1 MKSEKSL
8 LALLN
13 CLSKAQDK
21 KVILRR
27 FLGTATRSLMPQTMP
42 STPSGP
48 GRLTRYFGLVLTG
61 LSLALAPAAHA
72 QTPTQ
77 PTAAASLAADTVQL
91 TLPEAEQRF
100 VQNNLQ
106 LLAQR
111 FNITAAQ
118 ALAVQA
124 RLIDN
129 PTIVLDQNAVLQAV
143 HRREMDGGGAAPNQV
158 AFQAQQL
165 FALAGRRRLAGRVG
179 QQAAVVETF
188 NLEDLVRNL
197 RFQLRTT
204 YYDVYFRQQTLR
216 IYDSEIPSLR
226 RTVDLYQ
233 SQYEKGN
240 IALKEVIR
248 LKAFLFTLESERL
261 GLVTE
266 QANGQAD
273 LHILLRDSSRTAYQP
288 VVNPDRIRTLSLS
301 PYPEAQLT
309 DTALVRR
316 ADLQARRAEEQR
328 QELNLRLQR
337 AVATPDLAVGYNYD
351 RYGSYINN
359 YNSVTLGVAVP
370 IFNRNQGNIQ
380 AAKAQISGAQALLA
394 EQQLVVRRDVH
405 EAYQIAQRSDDLY
418 QHTSRDT
425 TPFSR
430 LINSI
435 EQSYAKRVIGIV
447 EYLDFYEAYKNNV
460 IQLNTLRANRMR
472 AFENINLAVGRT
484 VFRAE

>member
-1 MKSEKSL
+1 MVRAGVL
-8 LALLN
+8 LA
-13 CLSKAQDK
+13 
-21 KVILRR
+21 
-27 FLGTATRSLMPQTMP
+27 
-42 STPSGP
+42 
-48 GRLTRYFGLVLTG
+48 G
-61 LSLALAPAAHA
+61 LSLSLAPAASA
-72 QTPTQ
+72 QLPAGA
-77 PTAAASLAADTVQL
+77 PAPPVDTVRL

-106 LLAQR
+106 VLAQR
-111 FNITAAQ
+111 YNITAAQ

-129 PTIVLDQNAVLQAV
+129 PTIQLDQNALLQVLHQ
-143 HRREMDGGGAAPNQV
+143 RQLDDGSGRASNQF

-165 FALAGRRRLAGRVG
+165 FALAGRRRAAGKAA

-204 YYDVYFRQQTLR
+204 YYDIYFRQQTLR
-216 IYDSEIPSLR
+216 VYDNEIPSLHH
-226 RTVDLYQ
+226 TVDLYQ
-233 SQYEKGN
+233 SQFEKGN

-266 QANGQAD
+266 QASAQAD
-273 LHILLRDSSRTAYQP
+273 LHILLRDSTRSAYRP
-288 VVNPDRIRTLSLS
+288 VVNSGRVQNLSLA
-301 PYPEAQLT
+301 PFPETQLT

-316 ADLQARRAEEQR
+316 ADLLARRAEVQR
-328 QELNLRLQR
+328 QNLNLNLQR
-337 AVATPDLAVGYNYD
+337 AVATPDLAVGYSYD
-351 RYGSYINN
+351 RFGSYIAD
-359 YNSVTLGVAVP
+359 YQSLTLGLAVP

-380 AAKAQISGAQALLA
+380 AAKAQINGAQAQA
-394 EQQLVVRRDVH
+394 AQQQLVVRREVH
-405 EAYQIAQRSDDLY
+405 EAYQVAQRQDDLY

-425 TPFSR
+425 TPFAR
-430 LINSI
+430 LIDNI
-435 EQSYAKRVIGIV
+435 EQSYTKRLISVV

-472 AFENINLAVGRT
+472 AFENVNLATGRT
-484 VFRAE
+484 LFRAE